1 MMDWSNLLI
10 SIATGSYGFVSKWG
24 YPGIF
29 LVSLVSSASILLP
42 IPNFILI
49 FTFGSTLNPILLA
62 LFAAIG
68 STIGETTGY
77 LLGLG
82 GKEILE
88 DKYSRQL
95 KRIKKMFKK
104 YGSVVWII
112 ILGASPL
119 PDDIAGVF
127 CGVIKYDFK
136 KYFIAT
142 FIGKLILYLILAYS
156 GHYSIGWVLD
166 FVEPRLGL

>member
-1 MMDWSNLLI
+1 MDWSNLLI
-10 SIATGSYGFVSKWG
+10 SVATGGYDFVSKWG
-24 YPGIF
+24 YIGIF

-49 FTFGSTLNPILLA
+49 FTFGSTLNPFLVALLA
-62 LFAAIG
+62 SAG

-77 LLGLG
+77 ILGLG

-88 DKYSRQL
+88 KKYRRQL
-95 KRIKKMFKK
+95 KRMKKMFEK
-104 YGSVVWII
+104 YGSIVWII

-142 FIGKLILYLILAYS
+142 FIGKFILYLILAYS

-166 FVEPRLGL
+166 YVQPRLGL

>member
-1 MMDWSNLLI
+1 MDWSNILI
-10 SIATGSYGFVSKWG
+10 SIATESHDFVSKWG
-24 YPGIF
+24 YIGIF
-29 LVSLVSSASILLP
+29 LVSLISSASIILP

-49 FTFGSTLNPILLA
+49 FTFGSTLNPFLLA

-68 STIGETTGY
+68 SAIGETTGY

-88 DKYSRQL
+88 KRYSRQL
-95 KRIKKMFKK
+95 DRINKMFKK
-104 YGSVVWII
+104 YGSIVWII

-119 PDDIAGVF
+119 PDDISGLF
-127 CGVIKYDFK
+127 CGIIKYDFK
-136 KYFIAT
+136 KYFVAT

-156 GHYSIGWVLD
+156 GYYSINWILD
-166 FVEPRLGL
+166 YVQPKLGL

>member
-1 MMDWSNLLI
+1 MDWSNLLI
-10 SIATGSYGFVSKWG
+10 SIGTGSYDFIVKWG
-24 YPGIF
+24 YAGVF
-29 LVSLVSSASILLP
+29 LVSLISSASILLP

-49 FTFGSTLNPILLA
+49 FTFGSTLNPFLLA
-62 LFAAIG
+62 LFASIG

-77 LLGLG
+77 LIGLG

-88 DKYSRQL
+88 KKYNRQL
-95 KRIKKMFKK
+95 KRINKMFKK
-104 YGSVVWII
+104 YGSVAWIV

-119 PDDIAGVF
+119 PDDIAGIF
-127 CGVIKYDFK
+127 CGVIRYDFK

-142 FIGKLILYLILAYS
+142 FIGKMILYLVLAYS

-166 FVEPRLGL
+166 YVQPKLGL

>member
-1 MMDWSNLLI
+1 MEWTNFLV
-10 SIATGSYGFVSKWG
+10 SILTGSTEFVNKWG
-24 YPGIF
+24 YLGIF
-29 LVSLVSSASILLP
+29 FISLISSASILFP

-49 FTFGSTLNPILLA
+49 FTLGSTLNPFLVG

-88 DKYSRQL
+88 DKYSKQL
-95 KRIKKMFKK
+95 EKIKKMFKK
-104 YGSVVWII
+104 YGSVIWII
-112 ILGASPL
+112 IVSATPL
-119 PDDIAGVF
+119 PDDIIGVF
-127 CGVIKYDFK
+127 CGVIRYDFK

-142 FIGKLILYLILAYS
+142 FIGKLILSLILSYAGYYS
-156 GHYSIGWVLD
+156 LNWVLD
-166 FVEPRLGL
+166 YLQPKLGL

>member
-1 MMDWSNLLI
+1 MDWTNLLI
-10 SIATGSYGFVSKWG
+10 SIATRSNDFVSKWG
-24 YPGIF
+24 YIGVF
-29 LVSLVSSASILLP
+29 LVSLISSASIIFP
-42 IPNFILI
+42 IPIFILI
-49 FTFGSTLNPILLA
+49 FTFGSILNPFLLA
-62 LFAAIG
+62 LVAAIG

-88 DKYSRQL
+88 KRYGRQL
-95 KRIKKMFKK
+95 KMIKKMFQK
-104 YGSVVWII
+104 YGSIAWII

-119 PDDIAGVF
+119 PDDIAGIF

-166 FVEPRLGL
+166 YVQPKLGF

>member
-1 MMDWSNLLI
+1 MDWTNLLI
-10 SIATGSYGFVSKWG
+10 SIATGGHDFVSRWG
-24 YPGIF
+24 YIGIF
-29 LVSLVSSASILLP
+29 LVSLISSASILLP

-49 FTFGSTLNPILLA
+49 FTFGSTLNPFLVALL
-62 LFAAIG
+62 AAIG
-68 STIGETTGY
+68 SAVGETTGY

-88 DKYSRQL
+88 KKYNRQL
-95 KRIKKMFKK
+95 KRIKKMFSK
-104 YGSVVWII
+104 YGSVAWII

-127 CGVIKYDFK
+127 CGVIKYEFK

-156 GHYSIGWVLD
+156 GYYSIGWVLD
-166 FVEPRLGL
+166 YVQPKLGL

>member
-1 MMDWSNLLI
+1 MEWTNFLV
-10 SIATGSYGFVSKWG
+10 SIVTGSQNFVSKWG
-24 YPGIF
+24 YLGIF
-29 LVSLVSSASILLP
+29 IVSLISSASIILP

-49 FTFGSTLNPILLA
+49 FTFGSTLNPFLLA
-62 LFAAIG
+62 LFASIG

-88 DKYSRQL
+88 KKYSRQL
-95 KRIKKMFKK
+95 KRVKKMFKK
-104 YGSVVWII
+104 YGSVAWIV

-119 PDDIAGVF
+119 PDDIAGIF
-127 CGVIKYDFK
+127 CGVIRYDFK

-142 FIGKLILYLILAYS
+142 FIGKLILYLVLAYS

-166 FVEPRLGL
+166 YIQPKLGL

>member
-1 MMDWSNLLI
+1 MDWSNLLI
-10 SIATGSYGFVSKWG
+10 SIATGGHDFISKWG
-24 YPGIF
+24 YIGIF
-29 LVSLVSSASILLP
+29 FVSLISSASILLP

-49 FTFGSTLNPILLA
+49 FTFGSTLNPFLVA

-88 DKYSRQL
+88 KKYSRQL
-95 KRIKKMFKK
+95 KRIKKMFNK
-104 YGSVVWII
+104 YGSVAWII

-119 PDDIAGVF
+119 PDDIAGIF
-127 CGVIKYDFK
+127 CGVIKYEFK

-156 GHYSIGWVLD
+156 GYYSIGWVLD
-166 FVEPRLGL
+166 YVQPKLGL

>member
-1 MMDWSNLLI
+1 MPLTDLIFSLL
-10 SIATGSYGFVSKWG
+10 TGGYDLIDKWG
-24 YPGIF
+24 YLSVF
-29 LVSLVSSASILLP
+29 LVSLISSASILFP

-49 FTFGSTLNPILLA
+49 FSLGSSLNPFLIAIIAA
-62 LFAAIG
+62 LG

-104 YGSVVWII
+104 YGSVIWIF
-112 ILGASPL
+112 ILGATPL
-119 PDDIAGVF
+119 PDDIAGIF
-127 CGVIKYDFK
+127 CGVIRYDFK

-142 FIGKLILYLILAYS
+142 FLGKLVLYLFLAYS
-156 GHYSIGWVLD
+156 GYYSIGWIINY
-166 FVEPRLGL
+166 FQLG